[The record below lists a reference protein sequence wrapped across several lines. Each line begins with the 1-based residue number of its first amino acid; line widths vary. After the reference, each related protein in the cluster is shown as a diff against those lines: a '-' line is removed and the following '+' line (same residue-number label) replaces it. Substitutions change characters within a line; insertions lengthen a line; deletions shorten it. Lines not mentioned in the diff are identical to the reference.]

1 MLTFRVR
8 PDGYKEYRRKILL
21 YSLPFYLISVGI
33 TFTITFTTSYDRNAR
48 VKPASDLYNTSSTF
62 DWITWVVPIVF
73 MAGAVCFGMFRGMRR
88 VKKAYD
94 SYELTISENLI
105 AREQENTPTIA
116 IYLTEVREIIKRR
129 NKGFIV
135 RGKTLNDMILIPAQ
149 IENYDQVEAALDKIK
164 PVTTKGITTS
174 ALKLQVLLSL
184 VAVGSMICVYSVE
197 NKIIVGTAAA
207 LFAAFYIY
215 SFIQTQ
221 KSKNVDYKTKRIK
234 WVLLLVVASVI
245 GTAVMKLIN

>member
-1 MLTFRVR
+1 MAAAVFF
-8 PDGYKEYRRKILL
+8 GL
-21 YSLPFYLISVGI
+21 Y
-33 TFTITFTTSYDRNAR
+33 
-48 VKPASDLYNTSSTF
+48 
-62 DWITWVVPIVF
+62 
-73 MAGAVCFGMFRGMRR
+73 RGMRR
-88 VKKAYD
+88 VKKAYE

-105 AREQENTPTIA
+105 AREQQNTPTIA

-149 IENYDQVEAALDKIK
+149 IENYDQLEAALDHIK

-174 ALKLQVLLSL
+174 ALKLQVVLSL
-184 VAVGSMICVYSVE
+184 VAVGSMMCVYSVE
-197 NKIIVGTAAA
+197 NKFIVGTAAT

-221 KSKNVDYKTKRIK
+221 KSKNVDYKTKRIR